1 VILLEWV
8 TQGDIAVYFVAIS
21 PTFLDAGDIPS
32 IDKVTN
38 DRLGGALGN
47 ADKFSDVSG
56 PQVGIAGEADQDV
69 TVIGEKRPIR
79 LLYIAHPSSFLQLLF
94 TGIVSIDGHSS
105 ALLLPVAKKSRL
117 FSINLRNLLP
127 VSEFV

>member
-38 DRLGGALGN
+38 DRLGRALGN

-56 PQVGIAGEADQDV
+56 AQVGIAGEADQDV
-69 TVIGEKRPIR
+69 TVISEEGPLR
-79 LLYIAHPSSFLQLLF
+79 LL
-94 TGIVSIDGHSS
+94 
-105 ALLLPVAKKSRL
+105 
-117 FSINLRNLLP
+117 
-127 VSEFV
+127 